1 MFFGLI
7 FRSLE
12 FSNDGIFSLG
22 LLFGFR
28 ISGIFYNSLFNFL
41 FGSFDFFL
49 SRFGLGLLFLGC
61 GILLSLLFIS

>member
-1 MFFGLI
+1 LFFGLI

-28 ISGIFYNSLFNFL
+28 ISGIFYNS
-41 FGSFDFFL
+41 
-49 SRFGLGLLFLGC
+49 
-61 GILLSLLFIS
+61 